1 MNKPFTLLTTLFV
14 AASSLA
20 SAAPKRPN
28 ILFFIT
34 DDAFKYQTNYLKEGQ
49 NPDGSPKN
57 LTPHIDSVVKESTI
71 LFNQYVTSPVCTPS
85 RFGCITGL
93 YPSRSK
99 SKSFT
104 TRMKNLGGQASVE
117 WNTFVV
123 KGQTTLAS
131 RLRDA
136 GYRTGIVGKNHV
148 IEALNL
154 EKPKWL
160 APADDP
166 EMLALLQ
173 RNKKKED
180 AAYKVAGFDYS
191 GGMYYDNPDFVGV
204 KALASHNLDWDAQ
217 AALKF
222 LDVKSDK
229 PFFLYVATTIPHGP
243 GEANRSW
250 NADPRITAYGLLKE
264 PPHVMP
270 ARNTIP
276 KRLKEFGV
284 KNPQSGNRANMLWL
298 DDMFGAIINKLKETG
313 QYDNTIILY
322 FNDHGQMAKGTIYNG
337 GVSTEAFIRKP
348 GGFPVGHIT
357 KTRVVNLDFTPTLLD
372 LAHVPYKASDF
383 DGRSFLPVLNKKT
396 TKIHD
401 ALYFELGF
409 VRGIL
414 KGDYKYI
421 ALRYPDVAKNMP
433 LAKRK
438 RILKKFN
445 ESQIRRDRP
454 VYTTDPMAPFSH
466 VQLVPGGSD
475 AEHMSI
481 TKYPAF
487 HEADQLYNIKTD
499 PNEQKNLANDP
510 EYASKLRELKGELKS
525 HLQNMRGTFGEF
537 KTHE

>member
-1 MNKPFTLLTTLFV
+1 MRNTLKFLTAGIATSYLL
-14 AASSLA
+14 LA
-20 SAAPKRPN
+20 SASAGTKPN

-34 DDAFKYQTNYLKEGQ
+34 DDAFKFQTNYLKEGQ

-57 LTPHIDSVVKESTI
+57 LTPHIDALVKESTI

-99 SKSFT
+99 SKEFT
-104 TRMKNLGGQASVE
+104 NRMKELGGQASVE

-148 IEALNL
+148 IEALGL
-154 EKPKWL
+154 ETPEWL

-166 EMLALLQ
+166 KMLALLQ

-180 AAYKVAGFDYS
+180 AAYKAAGFDYA
-191 GGMYYDNPDFVGV
+191 GGMYYDNPDFIGV
-204 KALASHNLDWDAQ
+204 KALASHNLDWDAK
-217 AALKF
+217 AAIDF
-222 LDVKSDK
+222 LDKKDER

-243 GEANRSW
+243 GEADRSW
-250 NADPRITAYGLLKE
+250 NANPLVSAYGMLKK
-264 PPHVMP
+264 PLNVMP
-270 ARNTIP
+270 PRDTIP
-276 KRLKEFGV
+276 KRLKAFGL
-284 KNPQSGNRANMLWL
+284 KDPQDGNRANMLWL
-298 DDMFGAIINKLKETG
+298 DDMFGAIIQKLKDTG
-313 QYDNTIILY
+313 KYDNTIILY

-337 GVSTEAFIRKP
+337 GVYSEGFIHSPK
-348 GGFPVGHIT
+348 GFPVGSIT
-357 KTRVVNLDFTPTLLD
+357 KTRVINLDFTPTLLD
-372 LAHVPYKASDF
+372 LAGVQYDPKDF
-383 DGRSFLPVLNKKT
+383 DGKSFVPVLEKKT
-396 TKIHD
+396 EKLHD

-421 ALRYPDVAKNMP
+421 ALRYPEVARNMP

-438 RILKKFN
+438 QILEDFN
-445 ESQIRRDRP
+445 KTQIRRDRP
-454 VYTTDPMAPFSH
+454 VYTKDPMAPFSH

-475 AEHMSI
+475 AEHMSME
-481 TKYPAF
+481 KYPAF
-487 HEADQLYNIKTD
+487 YDADQLYNIKLD
-499 PNEQKNLANDP
+499 PDEQKNLAKDP
-510 EYASKLRELKGELKS
+510 EYAAKLKELKADLSAHLKTMS
-525 HLQNMRGTFGEF
+525 GTFEDL
-537 KTHE
+537 TQ

>member
-1 MNKPFTLLTTLFV
+1 MQLTFKFLTSSI
-14 AASSLA
+14 AASYLFFASA
-20 SAAPKRPN
+20 SAAQKPN

-57 LTPHIDSVVKESTI
+57 LTPHIDALVKESTI

-99 SKSFT
+99 SKEFT
-104 TRMKNLGGQASVE
+104 NRMKELGGQASVE

-148 IEALNL
+148 IEALGL
-154 EKPKWL
+154 EKPEWL

-166 EMLALLQ
+166 DMLALLQ

-180 AAYKVAGFDYS
+180 AAYKAAGFDYA
-191 GGMYYDNPDFVGV
+191 GGMYYDNPDFIGV
-204 KALASHNLDWDAQ
+204 KALASHNLDWDAK
-217 AALKF
+217 AAIDF
-222 LDVKSDK
+222 LDVKDDR

-243 GEANRSW
+243 AEPERSW
-250 NADPRITAYGLLKE
+250 DANPLVTAYGMLKE
-264 PPHVMP
+264 PLKVMP
-270 ARNTIP
+270 PRDTIP
-276 KRLKEFGV
+276 KRLKAFGL
-284 KNPQSGNRANMLWL
+284 KDPEDGNRANMLWL
-298 DDMFGAIINKLKETG
+298 DDMFGAIIQKLKDTG
-313 QYDNTIILY
+313 KYDNTIILY

-337 GVSTEAFIRKP
+337 GVYTEAFIHTPK
-348 GGFPVGHIT
+348 GFPVGSIT
-357 KTRVVNLDFTPTLLD
+357 KTRVINLDFTPTLLD
-372 LAHVPYKASDF
+372 LAGVSYNPKDF
-383 DGRSFLPVLNKKT
+383 DGKSFVPVLEKKT
-396 TKIHD
+396 TQLHD

-421 ALRYPDVAKNMP
+421 ALRYPKVARDMP
-433 LAKRK
+433 LEKRK
-438 RILKKFN
+438 KILKEFN
-445 ESQIRRDRP
+445 ESQVRRDRP

-475 AEHMSI
+475 AEHMSME
-481 TKYPAF
+481 KYPAF
-487 HEADQLYNIKTD
+487 YDADQLYNIKLD
-499 PNEQKNLANDP
+499 PEEQKNLAKDP
-510 EYASKLRELKGELKS
+510 EFAAKLKELKADLSAHLKT
-525 HLQNMRGTFGEF
+525 MPGTFEDL
-537 KTHE
+537 TQ